1 MIPQSI
7 KNSHIEYIQRLADNS
22 LILGQRISEWC
33 GHAPV
38 LEEDIALANTALDY
52 IGQARLLLS
61 HIGELEG
68 KGRDEDQLAFL
79 RNEPAFRNLT
89 ICELPNH
96 DFARTIL
103 RNFLFSGFQL
113 LIWEA
118 LQNSSDAQLASIA
131 EKSIKEARYHFNH
144 SGEWIVRLGDGTDVS
159 HAKAQEALN
168 YLWPYTNEFF
178 ASTEV
183 DNQVSGAKIGPVWGE
198 LKGKWLVLVKP
209 VIDEACLTLPDDTT
223 FASYGKFGRHSE
235 HLGHILAEMQYLQR
249 CHPGAQW

>member
-1 MIPQSI
+1 MSQQSI
-7 KNSHIEYIQRLADNS
+7 KNSHIEYVQRLADSS

-61 HIGELEG
+61 HVGELEG
-68 KGRDEDQLAFL
+68 NGRDEDQLAFL

-103 RNFLFSGFQL
+103 RNFLFSGLQL
-113 LIWEA
+113 LIWNA
-118 LQNSSDAQLASIA
+118 LQKSSDAQLASIA
-131 EKSIKEARYHFNH
+131 EKSIKETRYHFNH
-144 SGEWIVRLGDGTDVS
+144 SGEWVIRLGDGTNIS
-159 HAKAQEALN
+159 HDKAQEALN

-178 ASTEV
+178 AATDIDV
-183 DNQVSGAKIGPVWGE
+183 QVHDAGIGPAWVD
-198 LKGKWLVLVKP
+198 LKGEWLNLISP
-209 VIDEACLTLPDDTT
+209 VISEACLTIPNETP
-223 FASYGKFGRHSE
+223 FSSFGKFGRHSE
-235 HLGHILAEMQYLQR
+235 HLGHLLAEMQYLQR
-249 CHPGAQW
+249 SYPGAQW

>member
-1 MIPQSI
+1 MSLQSI
-7 KNSHIEYIQRLADNS
+7 KNSHLEYIQRLADNS

-61 HIGELEG
+61 HIGDLEG
-68 KGRDEDQLAFL
+68 QGRDEDQLAFL
-79 RNEPAFRNLT
+79 RNESDFRNLT

-103 RNFLFSGFQL
+103 RNFFYSSFQL
-113 LIWEA
+113 LIWED
-118 LQNSSDAQLASIA
+118 LQKSSDAQLASIA
-131 EKSIKEARYHFNH
+131 EKSIKETRYHFNH
-144 SGEWIVRLGDGTDVS
+144 YGEWAIRLGDGTQISNNKVQ
-159 HAKAQEALN
+159 AALN

-183 DNQVSGAKIGPVWGE
+183 DNEVSTAKIGPVWSE
-198 LKGKWLVLVKP
+198 LKGKWLSLVKP
-209 VIDEACLTLPDDTT
+209 VINEARLSLPNDTT

-249 CHPGAQW
+249 CYPGAQW

>member
-1 MIPQSI
+1 MSQQLI
-7 KNSHIEYIQRLADNS
+7 KNSHLEYMQRLADNS

-61 HIGELEG
+61 HIGALEG

-113 LIWEA
+113 LIWDA

-144 SGEWIVRLGDGTDVS
+144 SGEWVVRLGDGTEAS
-159 HAKAQEALN
+159 HTKAQEALN

-178 ASTEV
+178 ASTAV
-183 DNQVSGAKIGPVWGE
+183 DTAVSNANIGPAWGE
-198 LKGKWLVLVKP
+198 LKGSWLDLVKP
-209 VIDEACLTLPDDTT
+209 VIAEACLIMPNETP
-223 FASYGKFGRHSE
+223 FASHGKFGRHSE
-235 HLGHILAEMQYLQR
+235 HLGHILAEMQYMQR
-249 CHPGAQW
+249 CYPGAQW

>member
-1 MIPQSI
+1 MRQQKI
-7 KNSHIEYIQRLADNS
+7 KNSHLEYLQRLADNS
-22 LILGQRISEWC
+22 LILGQRVSEWC

-38 LEEDIALANTALDY
+38 LEEDIALANIALDY

-61 HIGELEG
+61 HLGTLEG

-79 RNEPAFRNLT
+79 RHEPAFRNLT

-103 RNFLFSGFQL
+103 RNFLFSGLQL

-118 LQNSSDAQLASIA
+118 LQTSSDIQLAAIA
-131 EKSIKEARYHFNH
+131 EKSIKETRYHFNH
-144 SGEWIVRLGDGTDVS
+144 SGEWVVRLGDGTEVS
-159 HAKAQEALN
+159 HLKVQEALN

-178 ASTEV
+178 ASDETDHEV
-183 DNQVSGAKIGPVWGE
+183 CDDKIGPVWSE
-198 LKGKWLVLVKP
+198 LKARWFSLVKP
-209 VIDEACLTLPDDTT
+209 VIDEACLVLPGDTP

-235 HLGHILAEMQYLQR
+235 HLGRILAEMQYLQR
-249 CHPGAQW
+249 CYPGAQW